1 MNDYLSK
8 ILKEY
13 NSKVI
18 KKNNVIIVLYCK
30 EAEHAALSLTK
41 VLKLALI
48 RALMNNRNLN
58 LIPSFLSSKIMTVLV
73 FTVYT
78 VNSWICYLTEFSIIS
93 LKSSKSIFVI
103 NRTLTG
109 FCSIC
114 RQSITICPR
123 VNPSLS
129 STVA

>member
-18 KKNNVIIVLYCK
+18 KKNNVIIVLCCR

-48 RALMNNRNLN
+48 RALMNNRNL
-58 LIPSFLSSKIMTVLV
+58 IPSFLSSKIMTALV

>member
-18 KKNNVIIVLYCK
+18 KKNYVIIVLYCR

-48 RALMNNRNLN
+48 RALMNNRNL
-58 LIPSFLSSKIMTVLV
+58 IPSFLSSKIITALV

-109 FCSIC
+109 FCSI
-114 RQSITICPR
+114 
-123 VNPSLS
+123 
-129 STVA
+129 

>member
-18 KKNNVIIVLYCK
+18 KKNNVIIFLYCK

-48 RALMNNRNLN
+48 RALMNNRNL
-58 LIPSFLSSKIMTVLV
+58 IPSFLSSKVMTALV

>member
-18 KKNNVIIVLYCK
+18 KKNYVIIVLYCR

-48 RALMNNRNLN
+48 RALMNNRNL
-58 LIPSFLSSKIMTVLV
+58 IPSFLSSKIDCIGFHSLH
-73 FTVYT
+73 
-78 VNSWICYLTEFSIIS
+78 SEFLDLLFNRVQHYF
-93 LKSSKSIFVI
+93 LKEF
-103 NRTLTG
+103 
-109 FCSIC
+109 
-114 RQSITICPR
+114 
-123 VNPSLS
+123 
-129 STVA
+129 

>member
-18 KKNNVIIVLYCK
+18 EKNYVIIVLYCR

-48 RALMNNRNLN
+48 RALMNNRNL
-58 LIPSFLSSKIMTVLV
+58 IPSFLSSKIMTALV

-109 FCSIC
+109 FCSI
-114 RQSITICPR
+114 
-123 VNPSLS
+123 
-129 STVA
+129 

>member
-18 KKNNVIIVLYCK
+18 KKNYVIIVLYCR
-30 EAEHAALSLTK
+30 EAEHAALSFTK

-48 RALMNNRNLN
+48 RALMNNRNL
-58 LIPSFLSSKIMTVLV
+58 IPSFLSSKVMTALV